1 VRPITT
7 RAPAKVILFGEHAVN
22 RGQPALATSV
32 GLYVTCRLSGTL
44 GPPPDPD
51 VPLLPPAPSA
61 SPAASAGGGIALRA
75 TSTATSSHPGGPT
88 GSSTRREEVTTRAE
102 VLRLGR
108 EIDAWRAAG
117 DLEPIRRLAGADYFA
132 PAKYVLAGALG
143 EALPEELAIDL
154 ASEVPRAGGLGSGGA
169 AFAALATAL
178 AAWTEDDGA
187 NGMEST
193 GTAPDDPQRRE
204 RVGGWAHRGDVV
216 AHGGVASRLDT
227 QASLCGGVIRFT
239 VAAGIGE
246 PVPYDPALPL
256 VIGDTGTAAR
266 TSEVN
271 SRLRVWLASRPEA
284 RMPLFGAMGALAA
297 GALRPLRTG
306 DWAQLGHLMTLNQVM
321 LEKIRVSSPEIER
334 LVEGALEGGALGAKL
349 AGSGGGGIIL
359 ALAPPQRRQ
368 EVAQAIARAG
378 GAALT
383 PALAVPGAQVL
394 PAGESR

>member
-1 VRPITT
+1 VRPIIT

-32 GLYVTCRLSGTL
+32 GLYVTCRLSRTL
-44 GPPPDPD
+44 VPPPEPA
-51 VPLLPPAPSA
+51 VPLLPSPS
-61 SPAASAGGGIALRA
+61 SATPGGGGIALRA
-75 TSTATSSHPGGPT
+75 TSTAPAGPPGAPV
-88 GSSTRREEVTTRAE
+88 RREEVATRAE

-108 EIDAWRAAG
+108 AIDAWRAAG

-143 EALPEELAIDL
+143 EALPDELAVEL
-154 ASEVPRAGGLGSGGA
+154 TSEVPRAGGLGSGGA

-178 AAWTEDDGA
+178 AAWTEDHGA
-187 NGMEST
+187 Y
-193 GTAPDDPQRRE
+193 GTETERAGAGPVDPADPQRRE

-227 QASLCGGVIRFT
+227 QTSLCGGVIRFA
-239 VAAGIGE
+239 VAAGVGE
-246 PVPYDPALPL
+246 PVPYGPALPL
-256 VIGDTGTAAR
+256 VIGDTGTSAR

-271 SRLRVWLASRPEA
+271 SRLRAWLEDRPKA

-297 GALRPLRTG
+297 GALEPLRTG
-306 DWAQLGHLMTLNQVM
+306 DWAQVGHLMTLNQVL
-321 LEKIRVSSPEIER
+321 LEKIGVSSAEIER

-359 ALAPPQRRQ
+359 ALAPPGRRQ
-368 EVAQAIARAG
+368 EVAQAITRAG

-383 PALAVPGAQVL
+383 PALAVPGAHVL
-394 PAGESR
+394 PAGAWR

>member
-1 VRPITT
+1 M
-7 RAPAKVILFGEHAVN
+7 
-22 RGQPALATSV
+22 
-32 GLYVTCRLSGTL
+32 
-44 GPPPDPD
+44 
-51 VPLLPPAPSA
+51 
-61 SPAASAGGGIALRA
+61 
-75 TSTATSSHPGGPT
+75 
-88 GSSTRREEVTTRAE
+88 
-102 VLRLGR
+102 LRLGR
-108 EIDAWRAAG
+108 EIDAWRGAG

-227 QASLCGGVIRFT
+227 QTSLCGGVIRFT

-306 DWAQLGHLMTLNQVM
+306 DWAQLGHMMTLNQVM
-321 LEKIRVSSPEIER
+321 LEKIGVSSPEIER

-359 ALAPPQRRQ
+359 ALAPPRRRQ

-383 PALAVPGAQVL
+383 PALAVPGAHVL